1 MIYTLTVNPSL
12 DKLYFLDKL
21 TVGEYN
27 RGEIIRYDPGGKGIN
42 VSRCLNALE
51 TESVV
56 LGFFGGKTGEFIV
69 NSLQSQGLE
78 VDPVYIKGE
87 SRSNITLIESASG
100 QMTKL
105 NEIGPVIDQDA
116 YFLLEEK
123 IKEKTKPG
131 DIWVLSGSIPRGLS
145 DDFYASIIA
154 VIKGQGGLAFLDTSK
169 KWLLLGFQAKPDL
182 LRINDTEAEMIVG
195 KELKAEQDLYT
206 AIRSIQSTGISVAV
220 ISRGREGALFADAS
234 SLYSVSAPRVEEKTT
249 VGAGDAMMAMI
260 VYGYIH
266 GWSLERIAAWGVA
279 AGSASVMQE
288 GTSTFTLDQ
297 VHSLI
302 SEVDA
307 KEISGSILSAQ

>member
-12 DKLYFLDKL
+12 DKLYVLDKL
-21 TVGEYN
+21 KVGEYN
-27 RGEIIRYDPGGKGIN
+27 RGEVTRYDPGGKGIN
-42 VSRCLNALE
+42 VSRCLNVLE

-69 NSLQSQGLE
+69 DSLQSQNLE
-78 VDPVYIKGE
+78 VDPVYIRGE

-105 NEIGPVIDQDA
+105 NEIGPVIDKNA
-116 YFLLEEK
+116 CALLEKK

-131 DIWVLSGSIPRGLS
+131 DIWVLSGSIPRGLP
-145 DDFYASIIA
+145 DDFYALVIA
-154 VIKGQGGLAFLDTSK
+154 VIKENGGLSFLDTSS
-169 KWLLLGFQAKPDL
+169 KWLIPGFKASPDL

-195 KELKAEQDLYT
+195 EELKTEQDLYT
-206 AIRSIQSTGISVAV
+206 AIRSIQRTGISLAV
-220 ISRGREGALFADAS
+220 ISRGKEGALFADAS
-234 SLYSVSAPRVEEKTT
+234 SLYNISAPRVEEKTT

-260 VYGYIH
+260 IYGYIH
-266 GWSLERIAAWGVA
+266 GWSLERMAAWGVA

-297 VHSLI
+297 VQSLI
-302 SEVDA
+302 DEVQVERIGD
-307 KEISGSILSAQ
+307 SLPSAL